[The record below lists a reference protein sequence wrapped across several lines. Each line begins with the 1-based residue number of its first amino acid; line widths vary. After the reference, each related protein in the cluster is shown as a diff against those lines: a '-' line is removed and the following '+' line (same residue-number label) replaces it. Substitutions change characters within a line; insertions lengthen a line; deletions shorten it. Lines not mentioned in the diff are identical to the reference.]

1 MAKKAYKEKK
11 HSEKRVKKPQII
23 TEVMELFKA
32 ESKRVLNYKQICTT
46 LGYKT
51 IPQKQLVVNILEQL
65 AEEDTLEEVGLGRYR
80 LNERGI
86 EVIGKFERRSNGKN
100 SIVPEDGGE
109 SVFVAERNSNRALN
123 GDKVRGIIYARRKG
137 ESVEAEV
144 AEILERIPQTFI
156 GTLDINKQFAFL
168 VTESRTLAND
178 IFIPREKLNGGEN
191 GMKAVVRITDWP
203 ERAKNP
209 YGEVITV
216 LGKAGENNT
225 EIHAILAEYGLPY
238 GYPEEVEALA
248 NKIPFEISAEEI
260 AKREDF
266 RKVTTFTIDPKDAKD
281 FDDAI
286 SVRTLENGNYEIG
299 VHIADVTH
307 YVKPDTLIEKEAVQ
321 RATSIY
327 LVDRVIPMLPE
338 RLSNGV
344 CSLRPNEEKLCF
356 SCIFELTTQGE
367 MKDYRICKT
376 VIYSDRRFTYE
387 EAQEIIEGAEGDYK
401 TEILLLNDLAQK
413 LRKQRFD
420 NGAIAFE
427 RHEVKFNIDE
437 NGRPLGVYFKVA
449 KEANKLVEEFMLL
462 ANKTVADFV
471 GNPKNKKTAPKVFVY
486 RVHDMP
492 DPDRLETLSN
502 FIHRFGYKMK
512 SDGSNREV
520 SKSINKLL
528 DEVQGTKEENLIE
541 TVAIRSMMKAVYT
554 TQNIG
559 HYGLAFDHY
568 SHFTSP
574 IRRYPDMMVHRLLER
589 YLDGGRTVTEKKYEA
604 LCKHSS
610 DMEQLAA
617 NAERASI
624 KYKQVEYMSEHL
636 GLEFDGVISGVTEWG
651 IYVEVIENGCEGM
664 VPMRELD
671 DDFYEY
677 DQKNYCIIGRRN
689 KKIYRLGDPI
699 RIQVARANLE
709 RKQLDFAIVKDKK

>member
-1 MAKKAYKEKK
+1 MAKKAQKERK
-11 HSEKRVKKPQII
+11 HSEKRVKKSQII
-23 TEVMELFKA
+23 TGVMELFKA
-32 ESKRVLNYKQICTT
+32 ESKRVLNYKQICAT
-46 LGYKT
+46 LGLKT
-51 IPQKQLVVNILEQL
+51 IPQKQLVVNVLEQL
-65 AEEDTLEEVGLGRYR
+65 ALEDTLEEVALGRYR
-80 LNERGI
+80 LNERGKEI
-86 EVIGKFERRSNGKN
+86 IGKFERRSNGKN
-100 SIVPEDGGE
+100 SIIPEDGGE
-109 SVFVAERNSNRALN
+109 PIFVAERNSSRALN
-123 GDKVRGIIYARRKG
+123 GDKVRGIVYARRKG
-137 ESVEAEV
+137 QSIEAEV
-144 AEILERIPQTFI
+144 VEILERAEQTFI

-178 IFIPREKLNGGEN
+178 IFIPKEKLNGAED

-203 ERAKNP
+203 DRAKNP

-238 GYPEEVEALA
+238 SYPEEIEALA
-248 NKIPFEISAEEI
+248 NQISFDIPKEEI

-307 YVKPDTLIEKEAVQ
+307 YVKPDTLIDKEAVS

-356 SCIFELTTQGE
+356 SCVFELTPNAE
-367 MKDYRICKT
+367 LKDYRICRT

-387 EAQEIIEGAEGDYK
+387 EAQDIIEGAEGDYK
-401 TEILLLNDLAQK
+401 QEILLLNDLAQK
-413 LRKQRFD
+413 LRKQRFES
-420 NGAIAFE
+420 GAIAFE

-437 NGRPLGVYFKVA
+437 NGKPLGVYFKVA

-462 ANKTVADFV
+462 ANKTVAEFV
-471 GNPKNKKTAPKVFVY
+471 GKPKNKKSSPKVFVY

-492 DPDRLETLSN
+492 DPDKMETLSN
-502 FIHRFGYKMK
+502 FIHRFGYKLK
-512 SDGSNREV
+512 TEGSNKEI

-528 DEVQGTKEENLIE
+528 DDVQGHKEENLIE

-554 TQNIG
+554 TKNIG
-559 HYGLAFDHY
+559 HYGLAFDYY

-574 IRRYPDMMVHRLLER
+574 IRRYPDMMVHRLLEK

-610 DMEQLAA
+610 EMEQLAA
-617 NAERASI
+617 NAERSSI
-624 KYKQVEYMSEHL
+624 KYKQVEFMSQHL
-636 GLEFDGVISGVTEWG
+636 GSEFDGVISGVTEWG
-651 IYVEVIENGCEGM
+651 VYVEVTENGCEGM
-664 VPMRELD
+664 VPMRDLD

-677 DQKNYCIIGRRN
+677 DDKNYCLIGRRN
-689 KKIYRLGDPI
+689 KKMYRLGDPV

-709 RKQLDFAIVKDKK
+709 RKQLDFTIVK